1 MQKHENIVLTIDNKQ
16 IEINHSYDVDSGKPF
31 ASQENGL
38 NDLKEVIL
46 EDIIKNAKSFGSI
59 SYNNFESQVDW
70 HIL

>member
-31 ASQENGL
+31 VSQENGL

-46 EDIIKNAKSFGSI
+46 EDIIKNAKNFGSI
-59 SYNNFESQVDW
+59 PYNNFESQVDW
-70 HIL
+70 HVL